1 MAKIT
6 IEELSGS
13 LKEYLNGLGLTEAQV
28 QELIDKFEDEKIGDI
43 SQLSTAEKGS
53 LVGAINELFQDVD
66 SGKSIIAD
74 AIDNINITK
83 DSTFAAM
90 GEAIEEIQANR
101 EEDKQ
106 MLTEIQTQSNE
117 AKQSLVDML
126 VAKNINASMD
136 NSWTELTKLL
146 DGTTIINSG
155 DTLIVRGND
164 TTLVTGPVTSKLAF
178 YTSESVSNTLT
189 VPDLPSGTLHSFKI
203 NITVT
208 TYSSSGTWSG
218 ASAQRCDLIASI
230 QRTGVKVFTSY
241 FIGNVSSSGTT
252 YSAEIPAK
260 YLQKGDKITY
270 TLTGDTANDNKPGD
284 SIYVSKVTLTYNVIS
299 I

>member
-1 MAKIT
+1 MSKEIND
-6 IEELSGS
+6 INKPLKDQLELDKKQDKTDSS
-13 LKEYLNGLGLTEAQV
+13 LKTT
-28 QELIDKFEDEKIGDI
+28 DKTI
-43 SQLSTAEKGS
+43 
-53 LVGAINELFQDVD
+53 VGAINELFQDVD
-66 SGKSIIAD
+66 SGKTIIAD
-74 AIDNINITK
+74 AIDNNTITK

-164 TTLVTGPVTSKLAF
+164 TILVTGPATTKLAY
-178 YTSESVSNTLT
+178 YTSDSVSNTLT

-203 NITVT
+203 NIIVT
-208 TYSSSGTWSG
+208 TYRSGGSWSG
-218 ASAQRCDLIASI
+218 ASAQRCDLKAYI
-230 QRTGVKVFTSY
+230 QRTGTYVYVNY
-241 FIGNVSSSGTT
+241 FIGNVSSAGTT

-260 YLQKGDKITY
+260 YLQKGDKIIY
-270 TLTGDTANDNKPGD
+270 TLTGDTANDNDPGY
-284 SIYVSKVTLTYNVIS
+284 SVYISQVTLTYNSIS

>member
-1 MAKIT
+1 MSKEIND
-6 IEELSGS
+6 INKPLKDQLELDKKQDKTDSS
-13 LKEYLNGLGLTEAQV
+13 LKTT
-28 QELIDKFEDEKIGDI
+28 DKTI
-43 SQLSTAEKGS
+43 
-53 LVGAINELFQDVD
+53 VGAINELFQDVD
-66 SGKSIIAD
+66 SGKTIIAD
-74 AIDNINITK
+74 AIDNNTITK

-90 GEAIEEIQANR
+90 GEAIEEIQ
-101 EEDKQ
+101 
-106 MLTEIQTQSNE
+106 TQSNE
-117 AKQSLVDML
+117 AKQSLVDVL

-164 TTLVTGPVTSKLAF
+164 TVLVTGPATSKLAF
-178 YTSESVSNTLT
+178 YTSDSVSNTLT

-203 NITVT
+203 NITVNT
-208 TYSSSGTWSG
+208 HSNSGLWSG
-218 ASAQRCDLIASI
+218 SSAQCCGLFAYI
-230 QRTGVKVFTSY
+230 QRTGVGVYTSY
-241 FIGNVSSSGTT
+241 FIGSVSSSGTI

-270 TLTGDTANDNKPGD
+270 TLTGSTANDNEPGD
-284 SIYVSKVTLTYNVIS
+284 TIYISKVTLTYNIIS